1 MSSVLNNFDSWKKF
15 LGERVQ
21 HAEKAG
27 MSEDTIANLAYEIG
41 GFLEDKV
48 DPQNPSNRALKEL
61 WEVGDEEERK
71 TIARLMVK
79 LAKKHA

>member
-1 MSSVLNNFDSWKKF
+1 MSTVLKNFNTWKKF

-27 MSEDTIANLAYEIG
+27 FSEEAIANLAYEIG

-48 DPQNPSNRALKEL
+48 DPQNESNRALKEL
-61 WEVGDEEERK
+61 WDVGDETERK

-79 LAKKHA
+79 LAKKNA

>member
-15 LGERVQ
+15 LGERIK
-21 HAEKAG
+21 HAENSG
-27 MSEDTIANLAYEIG
+27 MSEETIANLAFEIG

-48 DPQNPSNRALKEL
+48 DPQNASNRALKEL
-61 WEVGDEEERK
+61 WEVGDEEERR

-79 LAKKHA
+79 LAKKNA